1 MPEKKMK
8 NIKRELIEQ
17 KLNLVVE
24 KLMNLG
30 GPENE
35 AELKDGGEAIGFFK
49 RDFGIAEWDWP
60 QGVGL
65 YGLLKMM
72 KIQGNDD
79 YKTFVEALKFVNV
92 SLAKKMARDG
102 EGATKLIECKIIGA
116 KDEETGVILAKSV
129 IKSSLVKTAVFG
141 SDANWGRILC
151 ALGYAGPD
159 FDPEKVNVYF
169 ESNKGSILVC
179 KDGSSV
185 PFDEDKA
192 KEILLEEEILIKIE
206 LNQGD
211 YTVSAYGCDLTY
223 DYIKIN
229 GDYRS

>member
-35 AELKDGGEAIGFFK
+35 DELKDGGEAIGFFK

-79 YKTFVEALKFVNV
+79 YKTFLHQWFKGNIA
-92 SLAKKMARDG
+92 DG
-102 EGATKLIECKIIGA
+102 
-116 KDEETGVILAKSV
+116 
-129 IKSSLVKTAVFG
+129 
-141 SDANWGRILC
+141 
-151 ALGYAGPD
+151 
-159 FDPEKVNVYF
+159 
-169 ESNKGSILVC
+169 
-179 KDGSSV
+179 
-185 PFDEDKA
+185 
-192 KEILLEEEILIKIE
+192 
-206 LNQGD
+206 
-211 YTVSAYGCDLTY
+211 
-223 DYIKIN
+223 
-229 GDYRS
+229 

>member
-79 YKTFVEALKFVNV
+79 YKKRTD
-92 SLAKKMARDG
+92 R
-102 EGATKLIECKIIGA
+102 TKTESGRRKT
-116 KDEETGVILAKSV
+116 DEP
-129 IKSSLVKTAVFG
+129 
-141 SDANWGRILC
+141 R
-151 ALGYAGPD
+151 
-159 FDPEKVNVYF
+159 
-169 ESNKGSILVC
+169 
-179 KDGSSV
+179 
-185 PFDEDKA
+185 
-192 KEILLEEEILIKIE
+192 
-206 LNQGD
+206 
-211 YTVSAYGCDLTY
+211 
-223 DYIKIN
+223 
-229 GDYRS
+229 RSGK

>member
-72 KIQGNDD
+72 KIQG
-79 YKTFVEALKFVNV
+79 
-92 SLAKKMARDG
+92 MM
-102 EGATKLIECKIIGA
+102 II
-116 KDEETGVILAKSV
+116 KHFCTS
-129 IKSSLVKTAVFG
+129 G
-141 SDANWGRILC
+141 S
-151 ALGYAGPD
+151 
-159 FDPEKVNVYF
+159 
-169 ESNKGSILVC
+169 
-179 KDGSSV
+179 
-185 PFDEDKA
+185 
-192 KEILLEEEILIKIE
+192 KEISQMDFRPEISI
-206 LNQGD
+206 QQP
-211 YTVSAYGCDLTY
+211 
-223 DYIKIN
+223 
-229 GDYRS
+229 RF

>member
-1 MPEKKMK
+1 MK

-79 YKTFVEALKFVNV
+79 YKTFLHQWFKGNIADGLPSRNINTTTPLLT
-92 SLAKKMARDG
+92 LA
-102 EGATKLIECKIIGA
+102 
-116 KDEETGVILAKSV
+116 
-129 IKSSLVKTAVFG
+129 
-141 SDANWGRILC
+141 
-151 ALGYAGPD
+151 
-159 FDPEKVNVYF
+159 
-169 ESNKGSILVC
+169 
-179 KDGSSV
+179 
-185 PFDEDKA
+185 
-192 KEILLEEEILIKIE
+192 E
-206 LNQGD
+206 LNEQYQDKEFENLCLDWASWLMNCIPRTKEGGFQHV
-211 YTVSAYGCDLTY
+211 TSA
-223 DYIKIN
+223 N
-229 GDYRS
+229 GDRQGVRLNESEMWIDTLFMTVLFLNKMGQKYQKQEI